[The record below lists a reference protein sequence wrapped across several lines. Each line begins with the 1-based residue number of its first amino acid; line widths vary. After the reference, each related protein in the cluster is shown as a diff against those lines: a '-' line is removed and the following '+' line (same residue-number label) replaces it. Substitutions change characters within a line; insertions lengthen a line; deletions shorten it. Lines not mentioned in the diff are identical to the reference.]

1 MFIYNSYKL
10 YDCEVYLFK
19 KKKKKTIGIY
29 RYQSLMIVIDIMNF
43 ITGHYYY

>member
-1 MFIYNSYKL
+1 MTVRFIYL
-10 YDCEVYLFK
+10 
-19 KKKKKTIGIY
+19 KKTIGIY